1 MRSEFLL
8 DKEAISGREPV
19 GEKGSKFEGGQ
30 AGVGGVDVGIRLN
43 LRFGSTHLAGAL
55 RWFLRVRNALARP
68 RHERKVPLL
77 ANGRACALVFSG
89 IFLLCTHR
97 ADNPRPGGTVATT
110 TVGVQ
115 PCQSSR
121 PRSGCRITHSTSK
134 ESPSCCYLVDNSSH
148 HKQLIFT
155 FTPATI

>member
-8 DKEAISGREPV
+8 DGDAISGREPV
-19 GEKGSKFEGGQ
+19 GEKGEQFEGCQ

-68 RHERKVPLL
+68 RHERKMPLL
-77 ANGRACALVFSG
+77 ANGRACTLGFGDFLSVHATATTTLDQGG
-89 IFLLCTHR
+89 I
-97 ADNPRPGGTVATT
+97 VATT

-115 PCQSSR
+115 PCQSSC
-121 PRSGCRITHSTSK
+121 PRSGYRITQHI
-134 ESPSCCYLVDNSSH
+134 ERNSIPLSSGR
-148 HKQLIFT
+148 
-155 FTPATI
+155 

>member
-8 DKEAISGREPV
+8 DEDAISGREPV
-19 GEKGSKFEGGQ
+19 GEKGEQFEGCQ

-77 ANGRACALVFSG
+77 ANGRPVPWVSG
-89 IFLLCTHR
+89 IFSLCTHCD
-97 ADNPRPGGTVATT
+97 DNPRPGGHCCNNNGWRTAMPKLPPSLWLQNYTT
-110 TVGVQ
+110 HRKKLHPVV
-115 PCQSSR
+115 
-121 PRSGCRITHSTSK
+121 IW
-134 ESPSCCYLVDNSSH
+134 
-148 HKQLIFT
+148 
-155 FTPATI
+155 